1 MAPRLE
7 ERSRGEYSA
16 SRALAPG
23 CVTAKAWCSLD
34 THPSLPS
41 IPQVTVP
48 QVGLVL
54 WVWIPMESLHREA
67 LRKIE
72 SSKLKWDLD
81 QAFHSSCTTCGH
93 SLTAHWGSA
102 LCGPAHGMLQAS
114 RLEPRA
120 FQPQHSY
127 RWIPFWLLHHLGS
140 TQGVR
145 KGKSLR
151 ITSALRTITFTN
163 LGLTGSVWGFEQQQP
178 QLQSHHYQPSSQ
190 LELMIRACL
199 TASFSPLP

>member
-7 ERSRGEYSA
+7 ERARGEYSE
-16 SRALAPG
+16 SWALAPG
-23 CVTAKAWCSLD
+23 CVTAKAWYSLD

-41 IPQVTVP
+41 IPQVTVS

-54 WVWIPMESLHREA
+54 WVRIPMESLHREA

-93 SLTAHWGSA
+93 FLTAHWGSA

-140 TQGVR
+140 TQGVH

-151 ITSALRTITFTN
+151 IISALRTITFTKP
-163 LGLTGSVWGFEQQQP
+163 GLNRQCLRLRATAATAAE
-178 QLQSHHYQPSSQ
+178 SS
-190 LELMIRACL
+190 
-199 TASFSPLP
+199 LPA